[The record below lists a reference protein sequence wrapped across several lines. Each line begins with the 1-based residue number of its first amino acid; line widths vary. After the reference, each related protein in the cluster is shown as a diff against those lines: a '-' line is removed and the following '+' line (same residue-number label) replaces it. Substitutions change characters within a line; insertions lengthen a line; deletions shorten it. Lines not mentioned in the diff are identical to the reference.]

1 MSNEELVD
9 LIQREQDITNNMLKL
24 WEQNQ
29 GYITKVACKYQ
40 HLAELEDLMQES
52 YFGLANAVSHYKP
65 EEGSGFI
72 SYATFWIKQGLQR
85 YIENCGATIRL
96 PSHMAESVMRYKA
109 IAKKYEDKY
118 GEEPTDVQMC
128 KFLYVS
134 DKKLQSIKK
143 ALNTGQVSSL
153 NIAVG
158 ESGTEQI
165 QDFQVSTENLEEDAI
180 KRLDQ
185 EYMKSSLWNAVEL
198 LGERKRDVLKMR
210 YKEGKTHKEVAEK
223 IGVNRSYIPIIEKE
237 CFRKLKLKKDRNMVF
252 RRYYEDYIASTYFHH
267 VPLQSFKYTWTSQ
280 TEQDALRHL

>member
-1 MSNEELVD
+1 MSNEELVS
-9 LIQREQDITNNMLKL
+9 LIQREQDVNGNMLKL
-24 WEQNQ
+24 WEQNE
-29 GYITKVACKYQ
+29 GYITKMARKYQ
-40 HLAELEDLMQES
+40 HLAEFEDLMQEA

-72 SYATFWIKQGLQR
+72 SYATYWIKQGLQR
-85 YIENCGATIRL
+85 YIENCGTIIRL
-96 PSHMAESVMRYKA
+96 PSNMAESATRYKV

-143 ALNTGQVSSL
+143 ALTTGQVSSL

-165 QDFQVSTENLEEDAI
+165 QDFQVSAENLEEDAI

-185 EYMKSSLWNAVEL
+185 EHMKSALWEAVEL
-198 LGERKRDVLKMR
+198 LGERKRDVLRMR
-210 YKEGKTHKEVAEK
+210 YQEGKTLKEIADAV
-223 IGVNRSYIPIIEKE
+223 GVKGSYVPTIENE
-237 CFRKLKLKKDRNMVF
+237 CFRKLRLKKGSNMVF
-252 RRYYEDYIASTYFHH
+252 RRYYEDYIAPTSFNH

-280 TEQDALRHL
+280 TERDALRHL